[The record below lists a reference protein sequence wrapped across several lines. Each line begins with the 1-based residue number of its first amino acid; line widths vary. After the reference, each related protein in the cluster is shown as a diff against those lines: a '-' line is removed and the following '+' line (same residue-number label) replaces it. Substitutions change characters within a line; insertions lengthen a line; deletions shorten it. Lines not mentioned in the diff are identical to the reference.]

1 MSTHDQTFS
10 ETSLDESSFEETT
23 FDRATSEDV
32 AFSDRVAAA
41 ARLLAVEPSVQET
54 LDGIVELA
62 VSMVPGC
69 AAAGISL
76 ITRREITT
84 AAATDQA
91 VRLGDEMQYELD
103 EGPCLDA
110 VRSEEV
116 VRSDDVVADSR
127 WPRWGPAVTERLG
140 VRSMLCL
147 QLYTTETKHGALN
160 LYATEPGA
168 FSAADQAL
176 AGTFAAV
183 AAAALQAAQTE
194 EQLASAV
201 ASRTLIGQAQGVI
214 MERYGLSAPNA
225 FSVLSRIS
233 QDSNTKLAVVA
244 EQIVATRRIPGI
256 DAPSADASGP
266 EPENG

>member
-1 MSTHDQTFS
+1 MSTQDQRVS
-10 ETSLDESSFEETT
+10 DETSLDATSLDDT
-23 FDRATSEDV
+23 FDRATSGDV
-32 AFSDRVAAA
+32 DLPDRVAAA

-116 VRSDDVVADSR
+116 VRTDDVVADSR
-127 WPRWGPAVTERLG
+127 WPRWGPAVSERLG

-194 EQLASAV
+194 EQLESAV

-233 QDSNTKLAVVA
+233 QDSNTKLADVA
-244 EQIVATRRIPGI
+244 QQIVATRRIPGV
-256 DAPSADASGP
+256 DTPSSAPGGSAP
-266 EPENG
+266 EKS

>member
-10 ETSLDESSFEETT
+10 ETRLDESTFDEST

-32 AFSDRVAAA
+32 ALSDRVAAA

-116 VRSDDVVADSR
+116 VRTDDVVADSR
-127 WPRWGPAVTERLG
+127 WPRWGPAVSERLG

-168 FSAADQAL
+168 FGAADRAL

-194 EQLASAV
+194 EQLESAV

-233 QDSNTKLAVVA
+233 QDSNTKLAEVA
-244 EQIVATRRIPGI
+244 QQIVATRRIPGV
-256 DAPSADASGP
+256 DVSSAPPGGTAP
-266 EPENG
+266 EKG